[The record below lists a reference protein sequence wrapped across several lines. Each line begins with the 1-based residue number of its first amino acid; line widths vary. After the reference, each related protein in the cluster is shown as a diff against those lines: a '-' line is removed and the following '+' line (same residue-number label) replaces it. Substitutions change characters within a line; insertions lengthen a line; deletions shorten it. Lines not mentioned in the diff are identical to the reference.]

1 MEGVKIRDLRC
12 LDNSKSKVSKESDYI
27 LEFFSDLD
35 VEVVQ
40 HIDPNNK
47 LIRI

>member
-1 MEGVKIRDLRC
+1 MEGAKIRDLRC
-12 LDNSKSKVSKESDYI
+12 QDNSSKFSKGESDYI

-40 HIDPNNK
+40 HLDPNNK